1 MRKNVSGQKIGAQL
15 VSATDGSAFTG
26 SVTVSVTGDAGTQ
39 ATGSV
44 GSGACAHEGNGYHTY
59 APAQAE
65 TNYDLIAFTFTG
77 TGAVPATVQ
86 VFTRDAATMPVNV
99 TQWSGSAVATPS
111 VAGVPEID
119 LTHVNGLAA
128 TLDSGLTAASIA
140 DAVWDELASG
150 HTTGGTFGKAAAD
163 ILDDTGTSGVKI
175 ASGTQTFNM
184 TGSITG
190 SLSGSVGS
198 VSGAVGSVTGAVGS
212 VTGNVGGNVTG
223 SVGSLATQAKA
234 DVNAEVD
241 TALADYD
248 APTNAELTTAVDALP
263 TAAENAAALLDL
275 TDGIETSITPRQA
288 LRAMLASV
296 AGVLSGASEGSTE
309 VTIKNP
315 SGGTTR
321 LTVTVDEDGNRS
333 AVVTNL

>member
-1 MRKNVSGQKIGAQL
+1 MESGILLLG
-15 VSATDGSAFTG
+15 VATTKYFYFYTTNPDTKLP
-26 SVTVSVTGDAGTQ
+26 VTLAGTPSLG
-39 ATGSV
+39 ANINGGAEVTAGLTLSVDHGGITGRHRVAVEVDNVTLALADADDFDIYVKQGTV
-44 GSGACAHEGNGYHTY
+44 GGYDVAGAPLASYECS
-59 APAQAE
+59 
-65 TNYDLIAFTFTG
+65 DG
-77 TGAVPATVQ
+77 TLPDINTEVDTAIS
-86 VFTRDAATMPVNV
+86 DAAL
-99 TQWSGSAVATPS
+99 ATAANLAIVDGIVDS
-111 VAGVPEID
+111 ILVDTAEIGTAG
-119 LTHVNGLAA
+119 A
-128 TLDSGLTAASIA
+128 GLTNIN
-140 DAVWDELASG
+140 LPNQ
-150 HTTGGTFGKAAAD
+150 TMD
-163 ILDDTGTSGVKI
+163 IVG
-175 ASGTQTFNM
+175 N
-184 TGSITG
+184 ITG
-190 SLSGSVGS
+190 SLSGS
-198 VSGAVGSVTGAVGS
+198 VGSVTGAVGS